1 MTSLLFFMEN
11 GDHLQSSWLPKL
23 SRKVHLVR
31 YEYAK
36 RYARNKKV
44 LDLGCGYGY
53 GSFILSSVAESVV
66 GVDANIRAI
75 QTAKLRYA
83 RNSLTFVQDDGLRF
97 LTNCRAKFELVTM
110 FEFIEHVTRQ
120 RELIRAIWDS
130 LEPSG
135 VLILSTPNRQ
145 YSALRHNPYHVKE
158 FSLTELVWL
167 ISSLFEIVELGGQLP
182 GQMAFLPLPYHLI
195 MTILSLFPSSP
206 QLVAINRSPRQS
218 RTIFVVAK
226 KRGIDISS

>member
-1 MTSLLFFMEN
+1 MES

-31 YEYAK
+31 YEYAR

-44 LDLGCGYGY
+44 RDLGCGYGY

-66 GVDANIRAI
+66 GVDTNVRAI

-83 RNSLTFVQDDGLRF
+83 RNSLTFVREDGLRF
-97 LTNCRAKFELVTM
+97 LTNCRAKFGLITM

-120 RELIRAIWDS
+120 KELIQAIWDS

-135 VLILSTPNRQ
+135 VLILSTPNRH
-145 YSALRHNPYHVKE
+145 YSTLRRNPYHVKE
-158 FSLTELVWL
+158 FSLTELVSL

-182 GQMAFLPLPYHLI
+182 GRIAFLPLPYHFI
-195 MTILSLFPSSP
+195 MTALSLVPSSS
-206 QLVAINRSPRQS
+206 QLVAINRSPRKS

-226 KRGIDISS
+226 KRCIDISS